1 MKDMIEF
8 LRELKM
14 NNNREWFCKNKH
26 RYQEVQGRFNEFTER
41 LIHGIASFDPTVANL
56 GVKDCT
62 YRIYRDVR
70 FSEDKSPYKTH
81 LGAVICRGGKK
92 SGFAGYYF
100 QIAAGTDEDENVPH
114 WDCCHMIASGHYC
127 YDPKALQILRE
138 DILAGNGDFDDIVKN
153 EADKRFHLDTSDSLK
168 RNPKGFPADAPYS
181 EYLRLKSFCLISMP
195 DDDFVQ
201 SPSLCDNLTDLFKT
215 TKPFIDYINR
225 AIEYAKD
232 N

>member
-41 LIHGIASFDPTVANL
+41 LIHGIASFDPTIANL

-100 QIAAGTDEDENVPH
+100 HGWWKRAGKYRRKRVVKTRFNH
-114 WDCCHMIASGHYC
+114 TG
-127 YDPKALQILRE
+127 LRH
-138 DILAGNGDFDDIVKN
+138 GQG
-153 EADKRFHLDTSDSLK
+153 
-168 RNPKGFPADAPYS
+168 
-181 EYLRLKSFCLISMP
+181 
-195 DDDFVQ
+195 
-201 SPSLCDNLTDLFKT
+201 
-215 TKPFIDYINR
+215 
-225 AIEYAKD
+225 
-232 N
+232 